1 MSDKLIKSKKRVKEF
16 GEVYTPD
23 WLVEKMLDLIP
34 DEEFGADKEFL
45 EPACGNGNFL
55 VAILKRKLKNIDRTK
70 ENELRCLMSLHGVDI
85 QQDNV
90 EECRKRLADICV
102 NLDSYVARAILERNI
117 VVGNTL
123 EPETVIVWKW
133 EKIGTNYGATPY
145 LLSNLEEPMGRLQA
159 LSDMVDEIKVW
170 DAIKNDC

>member
-1 MSDKLIKSKKRVKEF
+1 MSANSKLIKSKKRVKKF

-23 WLVEKMLDLIP
+23 WLVEKMLDLLP
-34 DEEFGADKEFL
+34 DEEFNVDKEFL

-55 VAILKRKLKNIDRTK
+55 VAILKRKLKSIDKSK

-102 NLDSYVARAILERNI
+102 NIDPHKARAILERNI
-117 VVGNTL
+117 VQGNTL

-133 EKIGTNYGATPY
+133 EKIGSNYGATPY
-145 LLSNLEEPMGRLQA
+145 MLSNSYEPIGRLQA
-159 LSDMVDEIKVW
+159 LSDMIRGVD
-170 DAIKNDC
+170 

>member
-1 MSDKLIKSKKRVKEF
+1 MSANSKLIKSKKRVKKF

-23 WLVEKMLDLIP
+23 WLVEKMLDLLP
-34 DEEFGADKEFL
+34 DEEFNADKEFL

-102 NLDSYVARAILERNI
+102 NIDPHEARVILERNI
-117 VVGNTL
+117 VQGNTL

-133 EKIGTNYGATPY
+133 EKIGSNYGATPY
-145 LLSNLEEPMGRLQA
+145 MLSNSEEPIGKLQA
-159 LSDMVDEIKVW
+159 LSDMIEGVD
-170 DAIKNDC
+170 

>member
-1 MSDKLIKSKKRVKEF
+1 MSDKLIKSKKRVKDF

-55 VAILKRKLKNIDRTK
+55 VAILKRKLRNTEST

-85 QQDNV
+85 QSDNV
-90 EECRKRLADICV
+90 EECRKRLAGICV
-102 NLDSYVARAILERNI
+102 NLNPYVARVILERNV

-123 EPETVIVWKW
+123 EPETVIIWKW
-133 EKIGTNYGATPY
+133 EKIGSNYGATPY
-145 LLSNLEEPMGRLQA
+145 LLSNLEEPTGRWQA
-159 LSDMVDEIKVW
+159 LSEMIWLKRLGNG
-170 DAIKNDC
+170 KHQ